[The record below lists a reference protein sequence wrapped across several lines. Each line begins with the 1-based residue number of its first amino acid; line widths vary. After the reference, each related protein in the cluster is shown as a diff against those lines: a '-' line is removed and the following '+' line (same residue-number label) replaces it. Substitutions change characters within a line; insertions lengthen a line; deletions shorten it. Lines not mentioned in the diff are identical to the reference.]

1 MPIYYIVS
9 GVLLVT
15 PIAAATAI
23 VIYALRKNRDV
34 SASFWSKRFGFT
46 LNARDRSAALPPQPW
61 AGYASGTP
69 TSTSASSSPPQC
81 TPIVQGQPSAA
92 LPPSP

>member
-46 LNARDRSAALPPQPW
+46 LNARDRSASLAPQPW

-69 TSTSASSSPPQC
+69 TPTAAPSSPPQC
-81 TPIVQGQPSAA
+81 APSVQRQSSAA
-92 LPPSP
+92 FPPSP